1 MSTAP
6 VVLDY
11 GREPARDRVRLV
23 VGAAGLFAIFAYLLI
38 YHFHHERRDVGHL
51 GDFPTFYQAAQFA
64 REHKDI
70 YLAGKNEKQM
80 YVYPPLIAFLYTP
93 LTNVSELHAAQ
104 IMLVLT
110 AAMLLASLLIASR
123 SMLERLSIVSPGAVL
138 AAAFVV
144 SILNENELRAVMTML
159 ETDSLMLLMFTLA
172 LWWLDRRP
180 VLSGAAL
187 ALAFNIKYL
196 SIVALPYLILRRR
209 WRAAGSMIVG
219 SVFFALLPAL
229 LLGWQ
234 ENLRC
239 LGVAFGGLLRWVGIS
254 SPGAR
259 NISVHDIGDMLSVS
273 ITSGLARLLH
283 RHGGSNAVV
292 MLTAAIVGLLALG
305 CVAILYRR
313 SGFSLW
319 AWPPPRKQL
328 DEPYKP
334 LVGLEWAGLITVAL
348 AFSPDTNV
356 RHLVLAVIVNAAA
369 VTLLLAGSRGRLLV
383 GIVLIFVSFIMPVRG
398 LAWFYFRYSIP
409 GWCLLIG
416 YLLILATGLDHI
428 RRRAQLRTALGS
440 GLE

>member
-1 MSTAP
+1 
-6 VVLDY
+6 
-11 GREPARDRVRLV
+11 
-23 VGAAGLFAIFAYLLI
+23 
-38 YHFHHERRDVGHL
+38 
-51 GDFPTFYQAAQFA
+51 
-64 REHKDI
+64 
-70 YLAGKNEKQM
+70 
-80 YVYPPLIAFLYTP
+80 
-93 LTNVSELHAAQ
+93 
-104 IMLVLT
+104 
-110 AAMLLASLLIASR
+110 
-123 SMLERLSIVSPGAVL
+123 
-138 AAAFVV
+138 
-144 SILNENELRAVMTML
+144 MTML
-159 ETDSLMLLMFTLA
+159 ETDALMLLMFTLA

-180 VLSGAAL
+180 VLAGAAL
-187 ALAFNIKYL
+187 AFAFNIKYL

-219 SVFFALLPAL
+219 SAVFALLPAL

-259 NISVHDIGDMLSVS
+259 AISVHDIGDMLSVS

-283 RHGGSNAVV
+283 SHGGSNAVV
-292 MLTAAIVGLLALG
+292 MLAAAIVGVAALG

-319 AWPPPRKQL
+319 AWPSPKQQL

-369 VTLLLAGSRGRLLV
+369 ATLLLAPAPGISRGRLIV

-398 LAWFYFRYSIP
+398 AAWFYFRYSIP

-416 YLLILATGLDHI
+416 YLLILATGLEYV
-428 RRRAQLRTALGS
+428 RRRMRPRTS
-440 GLE
+440 PD